1 MTATILG
8 ALQLLGFLV
17 APPLLLGLIGRV
29 KARVAGREGPPLLQ
43 PYRDLARL
51 VRKGTVY
58 SRTTTWVFR
67 AGPVVGL
74 AAVLAAG
81 LVVPLGAP
89 SAAVVFAGDF
99 ALLAA
104 LLGLA
109 RFATVL
115 AALDTGSSFEGMGAA
130 REVSFSALAEPALF
144 LGFLSL
150 VRSTGGLDLTH
161 LLGDGLAAAWRTD
174 GPALLLVALATFVVA
189 LAENARLPVDDPAT
203 HLELTM
209 VHEVMVLDHGGPD
222 LALVQYGAALKL
234 YLFGA
239 VVVKLALGARLQ
251 DPTAAFAAFLLG
263 QAAFAL
269 AIGLVESTMA
279 RLQLVRVPQL
289 LIGASVLSGFA
300 LVLLMR

>member
-1 MTATILG
+1 MVLSL
-8 ALQLLGFLV
+8 LQLLAFLL
-17 APPLLLGLIGRV
+17 APPLLLGVIGRV
-29 KARVAGREGPPLLQ
+29 KARVGGREGPPLLQ

-51 VRKGTVY
+51 LRKGAVY

-81 LVVPLGAP
+81 LLVPLGAP
-89 SAAVVFAGDF
+89 AATVAFAGDF
-99 ALLAA
+99 VLFAY

-130 REVSFSALAEPALF
+130 REVTFSALAEPALF
-144 LGFLSL
+144 LGLLSL

-161 LLGDGLAAAWRTD
+161 LLGDGLVAAWRTD
-174 GPALLLVALATFVVA
+174 GPALLIVALAFFAVA
-189 LAENARLPVDDPAT
+189 LAENARIPVDDPAT

-209 VHEVMVLDHGGPD
+209 IHEVMVLDHSGPD
-222 LALVQYGAALKL
+222 LALIQYGAAAKL
-234 YLFGA
+234 WLFGA
-239 VVVKLALGARLQ
+239 LVVNLVLGFRPA
-251 DPTAAFAAFLLG
+251 DPLAAFGTFLVG
-263 QAAFAL
+263 QLAFAV

-279 RLQLVRVPQL
+279 RLRLVRVPQL
-289 LIGASVLSGFA
+289 LVGASVLTGFA
-300 LVLLMR
+300 LVLLLR